1 MTFKIEPKDTYTKEE
16 QRANAEIW
24 AQALESGEF
33 GQTKRVLKNKAGR
46 YCCMGVL
53 EHITGGAFGKDEFGE
68 CFAERNKQTDYPSVI
83 AYEAVGLRR
92 SIRTEDGGCSDL
104 DGHLAGLND
113 DFGKRFK
120 TIAKTIRKYLVKEPD
135 GD

>member
-1 MTFKIEPKDTYTKEE
+1 MTFKIEAKDKYTIEE

-24 AQALESGEF
+24 AKALESGEF
-33 GQTKRVLKNKAGR
+33 SQTKRVLKSKQGS

-53 EHITGGAFGKDEFGE
+53 ECITGGAFSKDDEGYYY
-68 CFAERNKQTDYPSVI
+68 AERNKQTDYPSAI

-113 DFGKRFK
+113 DINTAG
-120 TIAKTIRKYLVKEPD
+120 
-135 GD
+135 